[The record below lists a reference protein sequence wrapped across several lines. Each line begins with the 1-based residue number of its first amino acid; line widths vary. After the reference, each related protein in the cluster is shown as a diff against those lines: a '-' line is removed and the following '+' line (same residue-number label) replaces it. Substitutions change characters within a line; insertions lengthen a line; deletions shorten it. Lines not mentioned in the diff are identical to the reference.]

1 MKRIQSKQEYLG
13 FNPHEAAIWRSLVDN
28 RSPQTVTEIAKRSGE
43 TRPTVYK
50 YLNKFHRLHLIA
62 RTPTAGHVRTMTKK
76 SYLFTIAPTLLS
88 KRVASA
94 ESNSNQEVQTLKGKD
109 LKKVWQILLEELPK
123 KGIFYRYD
131 GYSSHAP
138 VSKHMPADFYK
149 KIDKN
154 KLERFVITNY
164 GLRKGVYKKRLECAS
179 RMLPSMFDLF
189 EQGVSEFVFNDTIMM
204 VDFTTETAFIIK
216 NRALAAYHR
225 KRFEYLYAHL
235 PE

>member
-1 MKRIQSKQEYLG
+1 MKRIHVKQEYLG

-28 RSPQTVTEIAKRSGE
+28 RRPQTVTEIAKRSGE

-50 YLNKFHRLHLIA
+50 YLNKFHRLHLVV
-62 RTPTAGHVRTMTKK
+62 RTSAAGHIRTMTKK
-76 SYLFTIAPTLLS
+76 SHLFTIAPALLS
-88 KRVASA
+88 KRAVPVELS
-94 ESNSNQEVQTLKGKD
+94 SNQEVQILKGKD

-131 GYSSHAP
+131 DYSSHTA

-149 KIDKN
+149 KIEKN
-154 KLERFVITNY
+154 KLERFVITNH

-216 NRALAAYHR
+216 NTALAAYHR